1 MSALCI
7 AIAAAAGAVVL
18 PSPRLTL
25 AWTHSVERTAW
36 EEDYVIAGD
45 RLRVCFDTA
54 HAFAAGYDIRTQE
67 GYDRTFSEFDEVV
80 GIERLAAF
88 HLNDSKKELNSRVDR
103 HDHIGKGHLG
113 VETFRRLLNDKRFW
127 GLPMCLETPKG
138 PELKEDREN
147 LSVLRSLLQT

>member
-45 RLRVCFDTA
+45 RLRVDQARIRRSGAGMEPGTDATWRDGWWRYRPQISDLSEVTLANSSDARGYTVCWDGSC
-54 HAFAAGYDIRTQE
+54 HLLDAFVRKGEAATLIVLPCVAG
-67 GYDRTFSEFDEVV
+67 S
-80 GIERLAAF
+80 
-88 HLNDSKKELNSRVDR
+88 
-103 HDHIGKGHLG
+103 
-113 VETFRRLLNDKRFW
+113 
-127 GLPMCLETPKG
+127 GL
-138 PELKEDREN
+138 
-147 LSVLRSLLQT
+147 